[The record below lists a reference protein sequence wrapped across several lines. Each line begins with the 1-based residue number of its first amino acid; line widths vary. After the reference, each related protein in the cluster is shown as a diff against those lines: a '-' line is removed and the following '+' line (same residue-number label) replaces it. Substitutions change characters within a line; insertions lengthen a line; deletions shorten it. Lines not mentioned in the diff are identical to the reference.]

1 MPHARE
7 RDLDHNLVAGM
18 ATGHKATWSLHL
30 HVERTG

>member
-1 MPHARE
+1 MRHARE
-7 RDLDHNLVAGM
+7 RGLDHNLVASM